1 PHSLLP
7 LSLCQRPIQLSS
19 RLLFHLSLKTIRHL
33 PPSSDI
39 TIKMSNPSSFLPLPD
54 VDAAPSASL
63 PATSSVPPPSP
74 PVHASS
80 AVQSGIADLAEAAAA
95 SPSPAPVPSTS
106 SVFVLSPAPLPTQK
120 RTLQLAGLPTDGTVI
135 FDRLSPAERAAAV
148 GDLWLAYPDVE
159 RHIVATHIRW
169 QCHKLRSEKKRQA
182 GRQAK
187 AAAARAA
194 AAAAVASAVTVSTSA
209 AVIPPDS
216 LTTEVAGAVFASLP
230 PVLQA
235 APEEQEDDD
244 EYAIFTNE
252 SFKSAVEIASFEGAE
267 EIPKSNKNL

>member
-1 PHSLLP
+1 
-7 LSLCQRPIQLSS
+7 
-19 RLLFHLSLKTIRHL
+19 
-33 PPSSDI
+33 
-39 TIKMSNPSSFLPLPD
+39 MSNPSSFLPLPD

-63 PATSSVPPPSP
+63 PATSSVPPSSP

-120 RTLQLAGLPTDGTVI
+120 RTLQLAGLPIDGTVI

-148 GDLWLAYPDVE
+148 DDLWLAYPDVE

-194 AAAAVASAVTVSTSA
+194 AAAAAVASAVTVSTSA

-216 LTTEVAGAVFASLP
+216 LTL
-230 PVLQA
+230 
-235 APEEQEDDD
+235 
-244 EYAIFTNE
+244 
-252 SFKSAVEIASFEGAE
+252 K
-267 EIPKSNKNL
+267 